1 MVIFRRHK
9 ILLAALTQAPRAPR
23 LAELMGWLFLL
34 RKESSLSTDPTFYD
48 FVPGRYG
55 PISFVACRD
64 LMRLRLGRLRGGKA
78 AASLVKNAARTVESL
93 GDTLCGE
100 LEVLLPHY
108 AKMSAKEL
116 RHRIRSSQPW
126 FFSPSADRSPR
137 GARGRRKKA
146 VFTMGYEGKSVDS
159 FLQQLL
165 RERIERVIDVRSNP
179 VSRKYGFS
187 KSSFGRLCRRVGI
200 DYTHLP
206 ELGIP
211 SSLRSEL
218 GKRVTYEAL
227 FRMYE
232 RSILPERADARKQAS
247 ELLEERASVLMCF
260 EADAAFCHRGR
271 LATSI
276 SAETNLGVVHL

>member
-1 MVIFRRHK
+1 MVMFRRHK
-9 ILLAALTQAPRAPR
+9 VLLAVLTNAPRPLR
-23 LAELMGWLFLL
+23 LAERMGWLFLL
-34 RKESSLSTDPTFYD
+34 RKESSLLSDPGFYD
-48 FVPGRYG
+48 FVPGRHG

-64 LMRLRLGRLRGGKA
+64 LMRLRLGRLRSRKA
-78 AASLVKNAARTVESL
+78 AASPVKNAARIVASL
-93 GDTLCGE
+93 GDELCGE
-100 LEVLLPHY
+100 LEVLLPRY

-116 RHRIRSSQPW
+116 RRRIRSSEPW
-126 FFSPSADRSPR
+126 FFSLGADGSSRR
-137 GARGRRKKA
+137 VRRRRKKA

-165 RERIERVIDVRSNP
+165 RARIERVIDVRSNP

-187 KSSFGRLCRRVGI
+187 KSAFGRLCRRVGI

-211 SSLRSEL
+211 SSLRSEI
-218 GKRVTYEAL
+218 GKRDTYEAL
-227 FRMYE
+227 FRIYE
-232 RSILPERADARKQAS
+232 HSILPERADVRKQAS

-260 EADAAFCHRGR
+260 EADADFCHRGR
-271 LATSI
+271 LAASI